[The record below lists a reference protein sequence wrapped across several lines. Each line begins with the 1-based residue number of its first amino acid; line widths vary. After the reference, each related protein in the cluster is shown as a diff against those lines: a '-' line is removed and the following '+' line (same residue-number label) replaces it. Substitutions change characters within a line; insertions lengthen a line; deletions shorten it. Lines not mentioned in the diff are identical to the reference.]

1 MARETKPHVTVVLSG
16 EGADE
21 LLAGYPKYRAFLW
34 SRQAAPWLP
43 ASGCRLGGRLSQNIT
58 MQRGFASLGEKDRVK
73 AYLNLAAVFSGGELS
88 GLLNDSSVAEQGAAE
103 QVVRAHFSPEID
115 GLSQLLNLDF
125 HTWLPDDLLLKNDKM
140 TMAHGVE
147 ARVPYLDHKLVE
159 LCARIPSRF
168 KLKWNQEKVLLRK
181 VMAGRVPETIR
192 RRKKSGFTVPLAE
205 WYKGPFKEPVNQVF
219 AASFLKQQGLFDPV
233 YVENLRNKPLN
244 HPYYRRQFWSIA
256 ALGLWQQHF
265 KVETS

>member
-34 SRQAAPWLP
+34 SRKMSPWLP
-43 ASGCRLGGRLSQNIT
+43 VAGCQLGVRLSQNIT
-58 MQRGFASLGEKDRVK
+58 MQRAFSSLGEKDRSR
-73 AYLNLAAVFSGGELS
+73 AYLNLASVFSGDELL
-88 GLLNDSSVAEQGAAE
+88 GLLSDSKSQGSGAME
-103 QVVRAHFSPEID
+103 KMVGRYFSPDLD

-159 LCARIPSRF
+159 LCAKIPSRY

-181 VMAGRVPETIR
+181 IMAGRVPEEIR
-192 RRKKSGFTVPLAE
+192 KRKKTGFTIPLAQ
-205 WYKGPFKEPVNQVF
+205 WYGGSFKEPVNQVF
-219 AASFLKQQGLFDPV
+219 EASFLAEQNLFDPA
-233 YVENLRNKPLN
+233 YLDKLRGKPLD
-244 HPYYRRQFWSIA
+244 HPYYRRQFWTIA
-256 ALGLWQQHF
+256 ALGLWQKHYN
-265 KVETS
+265 VETC